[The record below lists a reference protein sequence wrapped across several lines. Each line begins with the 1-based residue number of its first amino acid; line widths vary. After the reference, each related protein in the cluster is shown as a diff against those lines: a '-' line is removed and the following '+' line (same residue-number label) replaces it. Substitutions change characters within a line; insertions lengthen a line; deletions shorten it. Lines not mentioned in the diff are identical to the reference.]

1 MVTMS
6 TPDREALLRALLDT
20 AAELS
25 SLQDVESVLASIARR
40 TRQLVRSDM
49 AYISLNDHAQGTTY
63 IRQSDGV
70 ATSAYRSIRMPI
82 GTGILGLVAA
92 GKAPYQTSDYLPDA
106 SVSHIPD
113 IDRIVADEGVRTIM
127 GVPLLVGGHVMGAL
141 MVAERSRRLFS
152 PDEISMV
159 DSLGKHA
166 AVALDNAEKYAQALR
181 DADQLSRKNAQN
193 QQELLS
199 LTEITKFDEQLMDAV
214 LQDPSAEGIMEV
226 TAEALQVSVQLLNER
241 GEQVSATKPH
251 DASAG
256 GAPPPSEAPGPTV
269 PVKSGTAT
277 LGYLTVNR
285 ELSPVHQT
293 LLERAASHCALALLF
308 LQAEEDAQHRAQRD
322 VLDELLQ
329 GEDISRP
336 RLDRR
341 LRHWGL
347 NSSDQVWV
355 AVISH
360 PAARERDVQRRFRRL
375 PGTRLLAAVGEHL
388 CAVFASPEW
397 VESFRTSSQLAAE
410 SRAAYAGP
418 MDSIAELRTYWRR
431 AQTGLSTLRYSGKQG
446 IVDATSLGLVAA
458 VVHLAADSDHADL
471 TREIRPLLDYDSA
484 RGTSLAQT
492 ALTYFDCDRRID
504 RTAESMFM
512 HRNTVRQRLRTITKL
527 MGSGWDTAPHA
538 LDVHLSLRA
547 WALSQLGE

>member
-6 TPDREALLRALLDT
+6 TSDREALLRALLDT

-49 AYISLNDHAQGTTY
+49 AYISLNDHSQGTTY

-92 GKAPYQTSDYLPDA
+92 GKAPYQTSDYLPDT

-113 IDRIVADEGVRTIM
+113 IDLIVAEEGVRTIM
-127 GVPLLVGGHVMGAL
+127 GVPLLVGGRVMGAL
-141 MVAERSRRLFS
+141 MVAERSRRVFS
-152 PDEISMV
+152 PDEISTV

-181 DADQLSRKNAQN
+181 DAELLSQKNAQN

-199 LTEITKFDEQLMDAV
+199 LTEITRFDEQLMRAV
-214 LQDPSAEGIMEV
+214 LQNPSAERVLEV
-226 TAEALQVSVQLLNER
+226 TAEALMHPVKLLNER
-241 GEQVSATKPH
+241 GEEVSVMNP
-251 DASAG
+251 G
-256 GAPPPSEAPGPTV
+256 GVAPEPARTANRAQGVTV
-269 PVKSGTAT
+269 PVTSGKAT
-277 LGYLTVNR
+277 LGYLRV
-285 ELSPVHQT
+285 ECSLSPVHQT

-329 GEDISRP
+329 GEDISRT

-341 LRHWGL
+341 LRHWEL

-360 PAARERDVQRRFRRL
+360 PFARERELQRQLRQL
-375 PGTRLLAAVGEHL
+375 PGTKLLASVGEDL
-388 CAVFASPEW
+388 CAVFTSREW
-397 VESFRTSSQLAAE
+397 VTSFRAADQISIH
-410 SRAAYAGP
+410 SRASYAGP
-418 MDSIAELRTYWRR
+418 MDSIAELRTFWHR
-431 AQTGLSTLRYSGKQG
+431 AQTGLSALRYSGEHG
-446 IVDATSLGLVAA
+446 IVDADSLGLVAA
-458 VVHLAADSDHADL
+458 VVHLAGESEHSEL
-471 TREIRPLLDYDSA
+471 TREISPLVDYDTS

-492 ALTYFDCDRRID
+492 ALTYFDADRRID
-504 RTAESMFM
+504 RTAEALFM
-512 HRNTVRQRLRTITKL
+512 HRNTVRQRLGTITKL
-527 MGSGWDTAPHA
+527 LGAGWDCAPRA

-547 WALSQLGE
+547 WALST